1 MRFGVIVM
9 STDQFT
15 DMDGISLAEAEKMSR
30 NWWVLLVNGILAII
44 AGILILSIPWTIRS
58 LELFFGAYL
67 IVRGV
72 LQAFSPPRAGRSQGW
87 NIAIGIL
94 SLIVGIAIISI
105 PSFALLSLLTLAIFI
120 GIWLIITGVFET
132 VASISNRATVDY
144 WWLGAIGGVLSVI
157 LGFFALYRPLLTL
170 AALVLVV
177 GIWAIVTGIME
188 IILSFEIKNLPK
200 SMQRSMAPE
209 MGPRK
214 IA

>member
-1 MRFGVIVM
+1 ME
-9 STDQFT
+9 
-15 DMDGISLAEAEKMSR
+15 GISLAEAEKMSR
-30 NWWVLLVNGILAII
+30 NWWLLLANGILAII

-58 LELFFGAYL
+58 LEIFFGAYL

-94 SLIVGIAIISI
+94 SLLVGIAIISI
-105 PSFALLSLLTLAIFI
+105 PSFALLSLLTLALFI
-120 GIWLIITGVFET
+120 GIWLIVSGVFET
-132 VASISNRATVDY
+132 VASISNRASVDY

-188 IILSFEIKNLPK
+188 IILSFEIKNLPR
-200 SMQRSMAPE
+200 SMQRGMTSE

>member
-1 MRFGVIVM
+1 M

-15 DMDGISLAEAEKMSR
+15 DVEGISLVEAEKMSR
-30 NWWVLLVNGILAII
+30 NWWLLLVNGILAII
-44 AGILILSIPWTIRS
+44 AGILILSIPWNLRS
-58 LELFFGAYL
+58 LEIFVGAYL

-72 LQAFSPPRAGRSQGW
+72 LQAFSPPRAGSSRAW
-87 NIAIGIL
+87 NITIGVL
-94 SLIVGIAIISI
+94 SLLVGIAIISI

-120 GIWLIITGVFET
+120 GIWLIVSGVFET
-132 VASISNRATVDY
+132 VASISNRSSVDY
-144 WWLGAIGGVLSVI
+144 WWLGTIGGILSVI

-170 AALVLVV
+170 AALVLVI

-188 IILSFEIKNLPK
+188 IILAFEIKNLPR
-200 SMQRSMAPE
+200 SIQRGMATE

>member
-1 MRFGVIVM
+1 M
-9 STDQFT
+9 STNQFT
-15 DMDGISLAEAEKMSR
+15 DTEGISLAEAEKMSR
-30 NWWVLLVNGILAII
+30 NWWVLLVNGILGII
-44 AGILILSIPWTIRS
+44 VGILILSIPWTVRS
-58 LELFFGAYL
+58 LEIFFGAYL

-72 LQAFSPPRAGRSQGW
+72 LQAFSPPRAGSSRAW
-87 NIAIGIL
+87 NISIGIL
-94 SLIVGIAIISI
+94 SLLVGIAIISI

-120 GIWLIITGVFET
+120 GIWLIVSGVAET

-144 WWLGAIGGVLSVI
+144 WWLGTIGGVLSVI

-200 SMQRSMAPE
+200 SMQRGMTPE

-214 IA
+214 VA